1 MDSSTLL
8 PSLSLMT
15 LIGILLILIIAF
27 GFFLRSRRNRAAA
40 TRALG
45 INDPESADSTVHR
58 ARHPEG

>member
-15 LIGILLILIIAF
+15 LIGILLILIVAF

-45 INDPESADSTVHR
+45 INDPESPDSTVHR